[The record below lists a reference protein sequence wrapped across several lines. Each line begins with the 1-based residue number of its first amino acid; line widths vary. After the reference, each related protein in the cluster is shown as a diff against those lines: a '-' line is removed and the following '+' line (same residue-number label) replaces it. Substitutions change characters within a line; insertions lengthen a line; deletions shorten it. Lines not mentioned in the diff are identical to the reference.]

1 MVFVITRLCR
11 DCVDGACVDYCPTDA
26 IVEHRPGGRDSD
38 LPHQLFINPEL
49 CIGCTACAP
58 ACPWEAIYD
67 EDDVPEVFQSDIELN
82 AMSAARPAEFH
93 VPVTRLHRD
102 ASSSEVLA
110 NKRRWGLIEG
120 ALADERTKP
129 AP

>member
-11 DCVDGACVDYCPTDA
+11 DCVDGACVEECPTDA
-26 IVEHRPGGRDSD
+26 IVEHRPATGESD
-38 LPHQLFINPEL
+38 LPRQLFINPND
-49 CIGCTACAP
+49 CIHCGLCAP
-58 ACPWEAIYD
+58 ECPWEAIYD

-82 AMSAARPAEFH
+82 ALSSARPEEFH

-110 NKRRWGLIEG
+110 NTRRWGLIDD
-120 ALADERTKP
+120 APADERTKP